1 MSDRPDSE
9 LRRVDPGSGPSAVV
23 GTVGVTAIIV
33 TRGDHELGQIIDSVP
48 EGCEVIVWDNGAKR
62 ASSFIA
68 RSPEVPIDFE
78 VDDLAVYGRYAA
90 IEYASNPL
98 IFVQDDDCVLPRE
111 SIEEIVW
118 QSDSGSSAY
127 GQLVC
132 NMPSRFRH
140 GFYDE
145 HALVGFGACFHR
157 DLPEM
162 AFRQWDFLPIGT
174 EGLGSDTDFF
184 HRTCDVF
191 FTALTPYTLV
201 DVPYENLPWAEGD
214 DRMYRKPGHQA
225 ERSKMLELAFRVKDV
240 ADD

>member
-1 MSDRPDSE
+1 MNFS
-9 LRRVDPGSGPSAVV
+9 VV
-23 GTVGVTAIIV
+23 IP
-33 TRGDHELGQIIDSVP
+33 TRGDQDLTPILESYDGIAD
-48 EGCEVIVWDNGAKR
+48 EVLIWDNSKR
-62 ASSFIA
+62 Q
-68 RSPEVPIDFE
+68 
-78 VDDLAVYGRYAA
+78 DLSVYGRYAM
-90 IEYASNPL
+90 IEEARNEL
-98 IFVQDDDCVLPRE
+98 ILTQDDDCVVSDPRV
-111 SIEEIVW
+111 IVDEW
-118 QSDSGSSAY
+118 KRVEHFNLERHPGMPYDHHV
-127 GQLVC
+127 VC

-162 AFRQWDFLPIGT
+162 AFRQWDFLSIGT

-214 DRMYRKPGHQA
+214 DRMYRQPGHQA